1 MDVQSQR
8 TLIDLDDFFGLN
20 DIFVLMKAKFHELK
34 GEMES
39 KNERILK
46 LERSLEEKIAEIDFL
61 KIKVGN
67 LKRENS
73 EHLKKME
80 SIQSLMIGRKVTD
93 SKTTF
98 EAAKEN
104 PSREAIENDLNVD
117 SDLELEPLMESTNIN
132 ANEDDEINI
141 ELEKEL
147 DMESNPMSASKQNK
161 KISDKFEDESLN
173 LIEKIEMVESKFLC
187 QKCNYKTNRNVQFKV
202 HMLNHTDENISE
214 IVRHDPIVASYGS
227 FLKSG
232 VEAVKVVS
240 KNKSDVEPNYQDSE
254 HDASLEALIES
265 TNNHTS
271 DDGLINVEIDREI
284 NSQAG
289 IKMSEKEIV
298 IRNDKVDKDYS
309 CTECPYKTRR
319 YVQLKVHKKT
329 HTGEKIYLSVRK
341 GRYSAIGSRLF
352 TL

>member
-298 IRNDKVDKDYS
+298 IRNDKVDKDYP